1 MIRTFKMQLTI
12 ALLSLTLAGT
22 TAFVTKSLCPDV
34 TTKPDFDATQY
45 VGRWYQQSELGNHRP
60 GIEKCVHT
68 EYQAYPNGTLSV
80 YNGAIGEDLEV
91 QEICGLAFCP
101 DEANPAQCQVLFPFN
116 PIPGTYWVLDTDYEN
131 WAAVYSC
138 TDVLGLVKAEFA
150 WVLAREPVLSPEL
163 LATAFEAYTSRGI
176 DITEFE
182 TTVHDDGCTY
192 EKPDPTCADE
202 L

>member
-22 TAFVTKSLCPDV
+22 TAFVTKSLCPD
-34 TTKPDFDATQY
+34 Y